1 MNEFMRKSNGAY
13 SSSVKHGWINDFT
26 WIKSRKT
33 VKNGFWNDFENCK
46 MESSKYKTK
55 TEFAKNN
62 ISAYR
67 SAVRNKWI
75 NKLFS
80 NEYDR

>member
-1 MNEFMRKSNGAY
+1 
-13 SSSVKHGWINDFT
+13 
-26 WIKSRKT
+26 
-33 VKNGFWNDFENCK
+33 

-80 NEYDR
+80 NECDR